1 MIRKRSFIYFTLGFL
16 GIFLVSCSHH
26 PKNAKTNYHYL
37 KAEKSLSDRGKSIY
51 YYLVSQVEDIAGKE
65 EFSNLYLDKSIQNH
79 PILSR
84 IYWSALL
91 FRKYL
96 CHSNQGFK

>member
-65 EFSNLYLDKSIQNH
+65 EFSNPYGCVDLNYCGTEENKPTESIEEKEPVSGN
-79 PILSR
+79 
-84 IYWSALL
+84 
-91 FRKYL
+91 
-96 CHSNQGFK
+96 